1 MGQID
6 RYTCEEAFRRLDDYL
21 DRELPESERAL
32 VKQHLETC
40 AVCAS
45 EYTFEESVLVQ
56 LKEKARKLSAPP
68 DLLSRISRKLS
79 EE

>member
-1 MGQID
+1 MAQID
-6 RYTCEEAFRRLDDYL
+6 RYTCEEVFRRLDDFL

-32 VKQHLETC
+32 VRQHLETC

-45 EYTFEESVLVQ
+45 EYRFEESLLVR

-68 DLLSRISRKLS
+68 DLLSRISGALS
-79 EE
+79 KE